1 MSSIKILGRW
11 DSVAIS
17 IGIVIGVG
25 IFRVPSEVAG
35 FLNSGIW
42 ILIAWFLGGVFSF
55 IGALCYAELSS
66 IYPSSG
72 GDYVY
77 LKECYGKCLAF
88 IFAWSELLITRT
100 GSVAAIGLMFGEYS
114 CSLVNA
120 PDLWIKPL
128 AVAIV
133 IALTITNL
141 FGLKTGSLL
150 QNIFTLAKL
159 LALVL
164 IFVAG
169 SAALLEGRASATDF
183 SLGTLSEFNA
193 SVGIYPLVM
202 ALMTAL
208 VPILWT
214 YGGWRDNVFLAGE
227 TRDAHKSVPFALII
241 TCLTVTLIY
250 MGMNFLYLYHMPI
263 DAVASS
269 RLIATDLFK
278 VIFGTGG
285 AKFLEALVVLF
296 GFGAINALILT
307 GSRIAHAM
315 ADDNLFFEFLSKVD
329 PKTHTPIRATI
340 FNGAWACLLIYLI
353 GKFEN
358 LLFFTGLAVWI
369 FFALTA
375 ICVIIVRQRKDEKH
389 KDSFKTPLYPVIPL
403 VVALVSILLAVSA
416 YQKFPHESFWG
427 TVIVLFGIPVYFLQ
441 KMKNRSS
448 D

>member
-1 MSSIKILGRW
+1 MSAHKILGRW

-35 FLNSGIW
+35 YLGSPLW
-42 ILIAWFLGGVFSF
+42 ILLVWLLGGIFSF

-77 LKECYGKCLAF
+77 LRECYGKALAF

-100 GSVAAIGLMFGEYS
+100 GSVAAIALMFGEYC
-114 CSLVNA
+114 CSLFNMGDS
-120 PDLWIKPL
+120 PIKPL

-133 IALTITNL
+133 IVLTITNL
-141 FGLKTGSLL
+141 FGLKTGSRL

-159 LALVL
+159 LALAL
-164 IFVAG
+164 IFIAGLSVWRAPASDFSVANFSQYTG
-169 SAALLEGRASATDF
+169 DTGGRALLF
-183 SLGTLSEFNA
+183 
-193 SVGIYPLVM
+193 
-202 ALMTAL
+202 ALMTSL

-227 TRDAHKSVPFALII
+227 TREAHKSVPFALII
-241 TCLTVTLIY
+241 TCLTVTVIY
-250 MGMNFLYLYHMPI
+250 VSMNFLYLYHLPL
-263 DAVASS
+263 ATVATSK
-269 RLIATDLFK
+269 LIATDLFR
-278 VIFGTGG
+278 VLFGEGG
-285 AKFLEALVVLF
+285 AKFLESLVVLF

-315 ADDNLFFEFLSKVD
+315 ADDNVFFKFLSRVD
-329 PKTHTPIRATI
+329 PRTGTPVRATL
-340 FNGAWACLLIYLI
+340 FNGIWACALICLI

-358 LLFFTGLAVWI
+358 LLFFTGLAVWV
-369 FFALTA
+369 FFGLTA
-375 ICVIIVRQRKDEKH
+375 LCVIVLRRRQHIADHGEE
-389 KDSFKTPLYPVIPL
+389 SFKSPLYPLIP
-403 VVALVSILLAVSA
+403 VTVALVSFLLAVSA

-427 TVIVLFGIPVYFLQ
+427 TVIVLLGIPVFYLQ
-441 KMKNRSS
+441 HLKRSEAS
-448 D
+448 

>member
-1 MSSIKILGRW
+1 MSSTKILGRW

-35 FLNSGIW
+35 FLDSGIW

-55 IGALCYAELSS
+55 LGALCYAELSS

-77 LKECYGKCLAF
+77 LRECYGKCLAF

-100 GSVAAIGLMFGEYS
+100 GSVAAIALMFGEYS
-114 CSLVNA
+114 CSLFSASDN
-120 PDLWIKPL
+120 WIKPL

-133 IALTITNL
+133 IALTIGNL

-159 LALVL
+159 VALVL

-169 SAALLEGRASATDF
+169 SMVWKAPATDF
-183 SLGTLSEFNA
+183 SISTFNNFNGTTGFGTLT
-193 SVGIYPLVM
+193 M

-250 MGMNFLYLYHMPI
+250 VFMNFLYLYHMPI
-263 DAVASS
+263 DAVANSK
-269 RLIATDLFK
+269 LIATDLFR
-278 VIFGTGG
+278 VLFGEGG

-315 ADDNLFFEFLSKVD
+315 ADDNNFFAFLSKVD
-329 PKTHTPIRATI
+329 PNTHTPVRATI
-340 FNGAWACLLIYLI
+340 FNGIWACVLIYMI

-375 ICVIIVRQRKDEKH
+375 LCVIIIRRRPKEKDTETFR
-389 KDSFKTPLYPVIPL
+389 SPLYPLIPL
-403 VVALVSILLAVSA
+403 VVAFVSVLLAISA

-427 TVIVLFGIPVYFLQ
+427 TVIVLSGIPVYFLQ
-441 KMKNRSS
+441 GVRRKKSQS
-448 D
+448 